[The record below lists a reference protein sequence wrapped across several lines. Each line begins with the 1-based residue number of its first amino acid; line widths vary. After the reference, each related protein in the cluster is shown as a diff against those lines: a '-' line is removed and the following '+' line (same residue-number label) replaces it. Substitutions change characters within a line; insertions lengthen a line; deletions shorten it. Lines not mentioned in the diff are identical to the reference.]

1 MELENGTVM
10 SEFFLL
16 GFSDHPELQN
26 VLFAV
31 FFSIYS
37 VTLIGNLGMVLL
49 ITTSSHLHTPM
60 YFFLCMLSFID
71 ACYSSV
77 IAPKLLVDLVSN
89 KKTISYHGCVAQL
102 YFFCSLV
109 DTESFL
115 LAAMAYDRYI
125 AICNP
130 LLYTVIMSKRICCQL
145 AIGAFL
151 GGTMSS
157 VIHTT
162 NTFHLS
168 FCSKE
173 INHFFCDI
181 SPLFSLSCADTYK
194 HDIVL
199 VVFASLVEA
208 ICLLTVLLSYVC
220 IIAAIL
226 KTGSAEGRRKGFS
239 TCASHLTVVTI
250 YHGTLIF
257 IYLRPSTDHSL
268 DIDKV
273 TSVFYTLIIPML
285 NPLIYSLRNKDV
297 KNACRKVISSKF
309 LSL

>member
-1 MELENGTVM
+1 MEEENATVKT
-10 SEFFLL
+10 EFFLL
-16 GFSDHPELQN
+16 GFSDHPELQSL
-26 VLFAV
+26 LFAV

-37 VTLIGNLGMVLL
+37 VTLMGNLGMIFL
-49 ITTSSHLHTPM
+49 IITSSYLHTPM
-60 YFFLCMLSFID
+60 YFFLCILSFID

-77 IAPKLLVDLVSN
+77 IAPKLLVDLVSD
-89 KKTISYHGCVAQL
+89 KKTISYNGCAAQL

-109 DTESFL
+109 DTESFI
-115 LAAMAYDRYI
+115 LAVMAYDQYI

-162 NTFHLS
+162 NTFLLS

-173 INHFFCDI
+173 VNHFFCDI
-181 SPLFSLSCADTYK
+181 SPLFSLSCTDTYM
-194 HDIVL
+194 HDMVL
-199 VVFASLVEA
+199 VVSASFVEA
-208 ICLLTVLLSYVC
+208 VCLLMVLLSYVY
-220 IIAAIL
+220 IITAIFR
-226 KTGSAEGRRKGFS
+226 TGSTEGRRKGFS
-239 TCASHLTVVTI
+239 TCASHLIIVTI

-297 KNACRKVISSKF
+297 KSALRKMISLKL
-309 LSL
+309 LS